1 MRLSSL
7 KLSGF
12 KSFADSTTL
21 HFKENRTAVVGPNG
35 CGKSNVIDAIRW
47 VMGESS
53 ARQLRGGSMQ
63 DVIFTGTAKRKPVS
77 VASVELRFDNTYG
90 KLGGSYNAYTELAVK
105 RQVNRDGKSEYFL
118 NGTKALLLLERTHL
132 IEIYPRRG
140 AIVSEMSA
148 QQVRALFDISSLL
161 LGQIV
166 QRIAET
172 WRSYEA
178 ESLQLLLDELGN
190 QLKQGSIEKFYDLI
204 FEGLARQHEMVG
216 NAYLMKFYQELLP
229 SIRRSYFLTLNTSR
243 RELQESYD
251 LFKLVTDAVLIR
263 KSQQATLFMED
274 FCRHLRNLVLESL
287 TRMKQI
293 ELAWARR
300 SRR

>member
-1 MRLSSL
+1 MQAHDTGSLSEQIAKHIS
-7 KLSGF
+7 
-12 KSFADSTTL
+12 
-21 HFKENRTAVVGPNG
+21 EQ
-35 CGKSNVIDAIRW
+35 IIR
-47 VMGESS
+47 GELVEGE
-53 ARQLRGGSMQ
+53 RIQ
-63 DVIFTGTAKRKPVS
+63 
-77 VASVELRFDNTYG
+77 ELRIAAELDVSR
-90 KLGGSYNAYTELAVK
+90 GSVRE
-105 RQVNRDGKSEYFL
+105 
-118 NGTKALLLLERTHL
+118 ALLLLERTHL

-263 KSQQATLFMED
+263 KSQQATLFMDD

>member
-1 MRLSSL
+1 MQAHDTGSLSEQIAKHIS
-7 KLSGF
+7 
-12 KSFADSTTL
+12 
-21 HFKENRTAVVGPNG
+21 EQ
-35 CGKSNVIDAIRW
+35 IIR
-47 VMGESS
+47 GEFVEGE
-53 ARQLRGGSMQ
+53 RIQ
-63 DVIFTGTAKRKPVS
+63 
-77 VASVELRFDNTYG
+77 ELRIAAELDVSR
-90 KLGGSYNAYTELAVK
+90 GSVRE
-105 RQVNRDGKSEYFL
+105 
-118 NGTKALLLLERTHL
+118 ALLLLERTHL

-178 ESLQLLLDELGN
+178 ESLQLLLNELGN

>member
-1 MRLSSL
+1 MQAHDTGSLSEQIAKHIS
-7 KLSGF
+7 
-12 KSFADSTTL
+12 
-21 HFKENRTAVVGPNG
+21 EQ
-35 CGKSNVIDAIRW
+35 IIR
-47 VMGESS
+47 GELVEGE
-53 ARQLRGGSMQ
+53 RIQ
-63 DVIFTGTAKRKPVS
+63 
-77 VASVELRFDNTYG
+77 ELRIAAELDVSR
-90 KLGGSYNAYTELAVK
+90 GSVRE
-105 RQVNRDGKSEYFL
+105 
-118 NGTKALLLLERTHL
+118 ALLLLERTHL

-243 RELQESYD
+243 RGLQESYD
-251 LFKLVTDAVLIR
+251 LFILVTDAVLIR